1 MSGATDNDVTIDIQK
16 LVKHFDGQLVLDE
29 LDLQVRRGE
38 TLVIIGCSGCG
49 KSVLLK
55 HMIGILKPDR
65 GRVYVNGIDI
75 VPLPDS
81 QLLEVAAKFG
91 MVFQGAALFDSLNV
105 WENVAFSL
113 TEHKSKMTGKQID
126 ERVKYCL
133 NLVGLSGTELKN
145 PAELSGGMRKRVGVA
160 RAIAHQ
166 PEIILYDEP
175 TTGLDPVTGDTIND
189 LILRA
194 QENLHAT
201 SVAVTHDL
209 HSAFKIGDRI
219 ALLADGKI
227 VAVGTPHEIW
237 HSDEPRVQ
245 RFLRVAG
252 TAVYKD

>member
-1 MSGATDNDVTIDIQK
+1 MTDAANNTTAIDIQGV
-16 LVKHFDGQLVLDE
+16 VKHFGAQLVLDE
-29 LDLQVRRGE
+29 LDLRVRRGE

-55 HMIGILKPDR
+55 HIIGILKPER
-65 GRVYVNGIDI
+65 GRIFVDGTDI

-81 QLLEVAAKFG
+81 RLLEVCSQFG
-91 MVFQGAALFDSLNV
+91 MVFQGSALFDSLNV

-113 TEHKSKMTGKQID
+113 TEHKTGMSRAEID
-126 ERVKYCL
+126 ERVKDCL
-133 NLVGLSGTELKN
+133 NLVGLAGTEEKN

-160 RAIAHQ
+160 RAIAHK
-166 PEIILYDEP
+166 PRIILYDEP

-189 LILRA
+189 LIIRA

-219 ALLADGKI
+219 AMLADGKI
-227 VAVGTPHEIW
+227 VASGTPDEIW
-237 HSDEPRVQ
+237 HSDEPRLR
-245 RFLRVAG
+245 RFLATAG
-252 TAVYKD
+252 SAAYQA

>member
-1 MSGATDNDVTIDIQK
+1 MSGATNNDVMIEIQG
-16 LVKHFDGQLVLDE
+16 LVKHFDAQLVLDE

-55 HMIGILKPDR
+55 HLIGILKPDR
-65 GRVYVNGIDI
+65 GRVLIDGTDI
-75 VPLPDS
+75 VPLSDS
-81 QLLEVAAKFG
+81 AMLEVAAKFG
-91 MVFQGAALFDSLNV
+91 MVFQGSALFDSLSV

-113 TEHKSKMTGKQID
+113 TEHKSAMKPKQID

-133 NLVGLSGTELKN
+133 NLVGLSGTEHKN

-166 PEIILYDEP
+166 PKIILYDEP

-189 LILRA
+189 LIIRA
-194 QENLHAT
+194 QDNLHAT

-219 ALLADGKI
+219 AMMADGKI
-227 VAVGTPHEIW
+227 VAVGTPREIW
-237 HSDEPRVQ
+237 QSNEPRVQ

-252 TAVYKD
+252 TAVYKE

>member
-1 MSGATDNDVTIDIQK
+1 MNATSKNDVMIDVEG
-16 LVKHFDGQLVLDE
+16 LVKHFGSQLVLDE
-29 LDLQVRRGE
+29 LDLKVHKAE

-55 HMIGILKPDR
+55 HMIGILKPEH
-65 GRVYVNGIDI
+65 GRVLVDGVDI
-75 VPLPDS
+75 VPLSDTR
-81 QLLEVAAKFG
+81 LLEVAARFG

-113 TEHKSKMTGKQID
+113 TEHRRKMTHKEID
-126 ERVKYCL
+126 ERVQYCL
-133 NLVGLSGTELKN
+133 NLVGLSGTEDKS
-145 PAELSGGMRKRVGVA
+145 PSELSGGMRKRVGVA

-166 PEIILYDEP
+166 PAIILYDEP

-219 ALLADGKI
+219 AMMADGKI
-227 VAVGTPHEIW
+227 VAAGTPDEIW
-237 HSDEPRVQ
+237 RSDEPRVK
-245 RFLRVAG
+245 RFLGIAG
-252 TAVYKD
+252 GAVH

>member
-1 MSGATDNDVTIDIQK
+1 MTDATNNDVMIDIQG
-16 LVKHFDGQLVLDE
+16 LVKHFDSQLVLDE

-38 TLVIIGCSGCG
+38 TIVIIGCSGCG

-65 GRVYVNGIDI
+65 GRVLVDGTDI
-75 VPLPDS
+75 VPLSDNAM
-81 QLLEVAAKFG
+81 LEVASKFG
-91 MVFQGAALFDSLNV
+91 MVFQGSALFDSLSV

-113 TEHKSKMTGKQID
+113 TEHKSGMTTKQID
-126 ERVKYCL
+126 DRVKYCL
-133 NLVGLSGTELKN
+133 NLVGLSGTEHKN
-145 PAELSGGMRKRVGVA
+145 TAELSGGMRKRVGVA

-189 LILRA
+189 LIIRA

-209 HSAFKIGDRI
+209 HSAFRIGDRI
-219 ALLADGKI
+219 AMLADGKI
-227 VAVGTPHEIW
+227 IAAGTPAELW
-237 HSDEPRVQ
+237 RTDEPRLK
-245 RFLRVAG
+245 RFLKIAG
-252 TAVYKD
+252 SAAYSE

>member
-1 MSGATDNDVTIDIQK
+1 METDTDNTAAISVRG
-16 LVKHFDGQLVLDE
+16 LVKHFGAQLVLNE
-29 LDLQVRRGE
+29 LDLDVHQRE

-55 HMIGILKPDR
+55 HIIGILKPER
-65 GRVYVNGIDI
+65 GHVLVNGTDI
-75 VPLPDS
+75 VPLSDS
-81 QLLEVAAKFG
+81 RLLEVATQFG

-105 WENVAFSL
+105 WENVAFHL
-113 TEHKSKMTGKQID
+113 TEHRSGLSYKEID

-133 NLVGLSGTELKN
+133 NLVGLSGTDDKN

-166 PEIILYDEP
+166 PKIILYDEP

-194 QENLHAT
+194 QEDLHTT

-227 VAVGTPHEIW
+227 VTVGTPDEIW
-237 HSDEPRVQ
+237 HTDEPRVQ

-252 TAVYKD
+252 SAVHED

>member
-1 MSGATDNDVTIDIQK
+1 MAGATDNRIMIDIQGI
-16 LVKHFDGQLVLDE
+16 VKHFDGQLVLDE
-29 LDLQVRRGE
+29 LDLQAHRGE
-38 TLVIIGCSGCG
+38 TIVIIGCSGCG

-55 HMIGILKPDR
+55 HMIGILKPER
-65 GRVYVNGIDI
+65 GRVLIDGTDI
-75 VPLPDS
+75 VPLSDS
-81 QLLEVAAKFG
+81 AMLEVAAKFG
-91 MVFQGAALFDSLNV
+91 MVFQGAALFDSLSV

-113 TEHKSKMTGKQID
+113 TEHDRKMTHKQID

-133 NLVGLSGTELKN
+133 NLVGLSGTENKN

-189 LILRA
+189 LIIRA

-219 ALLADGKI
+219 AMLANGKI
-227 VAVGTPHEIW
+227 IAAGTPAEIW
-237 HSDEPRVQ
+237 RSSEPRVRQ
-245 RFLRVAG
+245 FLEIAG
-252 TAVYKD
+252 SAAYSE